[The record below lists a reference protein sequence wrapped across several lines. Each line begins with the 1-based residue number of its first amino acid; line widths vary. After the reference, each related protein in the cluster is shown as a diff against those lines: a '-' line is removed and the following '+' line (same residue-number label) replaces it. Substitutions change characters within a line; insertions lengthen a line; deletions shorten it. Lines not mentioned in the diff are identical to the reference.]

1 MCGRVSSQAQLVV
14 KDQETSVAMKG
25 MEMMVE
31 AMNSEQLGEVPGTRV
46 HTVRNAR
53 MKTYVAGGTGA
64 PACTW
69 PSTTGRTPQQL
80 RLGWSPGNR

>member
-1 MCGRVSSQAQLVV
+1 MV
-14 KDQETSVAMKG
+14 KDQETSVTMKG
-25 MEMMVE
+25 MEIMVE
-31 AMNSEQLGEVPGTRV
+31 AMNSEQLGEVPGTGV

-69 PSTTGRTPQQL
+69 PSTAGRGTTAAGA
-80 RLGWSPGNR
+80 R